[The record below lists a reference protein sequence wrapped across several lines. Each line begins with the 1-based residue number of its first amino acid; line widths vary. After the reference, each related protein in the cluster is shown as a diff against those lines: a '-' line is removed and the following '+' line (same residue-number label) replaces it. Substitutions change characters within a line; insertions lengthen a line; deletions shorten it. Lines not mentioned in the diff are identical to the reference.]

1 MRRNQVAS
9 SGETASCA
17 CVRALPRNT
26 PRRKRLQFEHPQFHW
41 GNPPP
46 AAEPRTLT
54 FIQRLKFGVRVGADF
69 AVQVDFFMLRCNPF
83 HRHPLLTIRLGPG
96 RYAGRQRRKY
106 STASPHP
113 INVFEGSVG
122 NFGKPRLSNTIS
134 ISRVET
140 PPRSDAS
147 GTPELAMQVVD
158 QDSIL
163 PLMGRTPPTGGSGDI
178 GSIRSMATHP
188 ASARVP
194 AWSWPLDDPG

>member
-1 MRRNQVAS
+1 
-9 SGETASCA
+9 
-17 CVRALPRNT
+17 
-26 PRRKRLQFEHPQFHW
+26 
-41 GNPPP
+41 
-46 AAEPRTLT
+46 
-54 FIQRLKFGVRVGADF
+54 
-69 AVQVDFFMLRCNPF
+69 
-83 HRHPLLTIRLGPG
+83 
-96 RYAGRQRRKY
+96 
-106 STASPHP
+106 
-113 INVFEGSVG
+113 VG

-194 AWSWPLDDPG
+194 AWSWPLDDPGWTGDSVLSALRPCFEQLETWDR